1 MVNFDYTV
9 DFELDEKR
17 YRSWIEEA
25 VDVYGYEIGELNYHF
40 LSDDELL
47 DINIEY
53 LDHDTYTDIISFDYT
68 LGKLI
73 SGDIF
78 ISIDRV
84 RENSLELDIMFHV
97 ELLRVMCHGVLH
109 YMGYQDKTDADKTM
123 MRSQEDIFMNLFN
136 KVPRGTEL

>member
-1 MVNFDYTV
+1 MINFEYTI
-9 DFELDEKR
+9 DFELDEEC
-17 YRSWIEEA
+17 YSSWIEEG
-25 VDVYGYEIGELNYHF
+25 VDLFGFEISELNYHF
-40 LSDDELL
+40 LSDKDLL
-47 DINIEY
+47 KINQEY

-68 LGKLI
+68 LGRLI

-84 RENSLELDIMFHV
+84 KDNAKHLDIMFHV

-109 YMGYQDKTDADKTM
+109 YMGYQDKSDKEKAE
-123 MRSQEDIFMNLFN
+123 MRSQEDIFIKLFN